1 MTRYLIVSDID
12 GTLTANHHDVT
23 EKTTQAIA
31 NAVTAGAAF
40 YVATGRMHALAE
52 VVAHQF
58 QPYANIIAS
67 NGAVYDFSGERV
79 HHTLGAAALTAVEEV
94 ATDLGLNALYF
105 SDDTVYFTG
114 TLPPAIEAAARRFA
128 PSSVAIE
135 VVALPSAA
143 ALLTHAATITN
154 GIIFGPSDSQALAAG
169 KTALEARNVL
179 HVSASEHTN
188 LELIPQHVDKA
199 NAVRELQAK
208 TGIDAAHT
216 IAFGDGLNDLGMLQ
230 AAGISVAMGNAVP
243 EVKRVARYV
252 TDTNVDDGVAN
263 FLTDFFEK

>member
-1 MTRYLIVSDID
+1 MAKYLIVSDID

-23 EKTTQAIA
+23 ANTAQALG
-31 NAVTAGAAF
+31 NAVAAGAAF

-52 VVAHQF
+52 VVAKQF
-58 QPYANIIAS
+58 QPDASIIAS

-79 HHTLGAAALTAVEEV
+79 HHTLGEDALTAVEEV
-94 ATDLGLNALYF
+94 SADLNLNALYF

-114 TLPPAIEAAARRFA
+114 TLPPAIEAAARKFA
-128 PSSVAIE
+128 PKSVEIK
-135 VVALPSAA
+135 VFGVPSIKE
-143 ALLTHAATITN
+143 LLNHAAVITN
-154 GIIFGPSDSQALAAG
+154 GIIFGPNDTKALDAG
-169 KTALEARNVL
+169 KTALEARDVL

-188 LELIPQHVDKA
+188 LELIPKHVDKA
-199 NAVRELQAK
+199 NVVRELQEK
-208 TGIDAAHT
+208 TGIGPDHT

-230 AAGISVAMGNAVP
+230 AAGVSVAMGNAVP

-252 TDTNVDDGVAN
+252 TDTNVDDGVAH